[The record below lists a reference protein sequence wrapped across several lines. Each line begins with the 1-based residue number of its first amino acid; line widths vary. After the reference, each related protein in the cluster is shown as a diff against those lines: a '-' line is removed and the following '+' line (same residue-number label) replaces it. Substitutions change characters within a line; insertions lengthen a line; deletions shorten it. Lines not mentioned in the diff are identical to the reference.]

1 MNSLASGVISSDVNT
16 AQFTEA
22 LMGGPLAGY
31 FAPANSGWENTVSN
45 YNPTDDWTNVLF
57 M

>member
-1 MNSLASGVISSDVNT
+1 MISSDVNT

-45 YNPTDDWTNVLF
+45 YNPTDDWTNVLLKSER
-57 M
+57 